1 MRSDFADNAK
11 LKTDEPKG
19 SSLNRQ
25 IVMMT
30 RAGRFLRLRVLRL
43 LPHATS
49 AALAFVLLAGNV
61 RAAVLAQQPVPEMN
75 AAAVTAFADG
85 QMPAAMRAGKI
96 PGAVLVVVRG
106 NQVVFQK
113 GYGFANLEKRE
124 PVSTS
129 NTLFRVAS
137 ISKILTAAA
146 VLQLVQAHRL
156 SLHRN
161 VNCYL
166 AGFHITPAFGAP
178 ITLFD
183 LLTHSSGFDVC
194 QWDYAARTVAQKLSL
209 RNYLVQ
215 FQPFRV
221 RRPGVFSGYDNYGYA
236 LAGYLVQKVSG
247 MPFNQYV
254 EAQLF
259 EPLNMDHSSFSPDP
273 ALRKKLATG
282 YWRDTDAVRPCG
294 PDHVNITPAA
304 GLCSTAGDMSRFL
317 VALLADQRPDGSRAF
332 SASVMRGLEMQQF
345 AFNPEVPGRCFGFDE
360 VMLDGRCVLRQTG
373 QWPGFNSLLLLFP
386 QQHCGWFIAYNLC
399 DQLHLGWQI
408 SRSFAEQFLPP
419 KRVVTGAQPLP
430 LPTPDELR
438 PFCGSYLSVRFPQ
451 DSPDLGVPR
460 GLAVTRGP
468 AGQLEIGGRPF
479 RKVGPLVFE
488 QIVQGG
494 ISGHR
499 VAFRLGQDG
508 RVADLITDGGAFR
521 KVLWSETGGGRQ
533 RLLGIA
539 TVVFLSV
546 VVLWPIVLIIRF
558 IGAQTVQEPPRSIA
572 DRRWVRFSRIARG
585 MAFAAC
591 VLALWFEVSLALT
604 ELRLGP
610 FADFYGLPASIR
622 SVLGVMPLLV
632 VLTLVLIVFAVV
644 AWRYQFWSLAGRL
657 HYSLIP
663 AALALFLYVFHCQH
677 LLFAIFP
684 GRGLA

>member
-1 MRSDFADNAK
+1 MLKQAGK
-11 LKTDEPKG
+11 LLP
-19 SSLNRQ
+19 L
-25 IVMMT
+25 
-30 RAGRFLRLRVLRL
+30 LVLRL
-43 LPHATS
+43 LPYPAS
-49 AALAFVLLAGNV
+49 AVTAFLLLAGNV
-61 RAAVLAQQPVPEMN
+61 RAAVSAGQTVPELS
-75 AAAVTAFADG
+75 AAAVTAFADE
-85 QMPAAMRAGKI
+85 QIPAAMRVGKI

-113 GYGFANLEKRE
+113 GYGFADLERHE

-137 ISKILTAAA
+137 ISKILTAAS

-161 VNCYL
+161 VNHYL
-166 AGFHITPAFGAP
+166 TGFQIATTFGAP

-194 QWDYAARTVAQKLSL
+194 QLDYAARTTAQKLSL
-209 RNYLVQ
+209 RSYLVQ

-221 RRPGVFSGYDNYGYA
+221 RPPGLFSGYDNYGYA

-254 EAQLF
+254 EKQLF
-259 EPLNMDHSSFSPDP
+259 QPLDMDHSSFSPDP
-273 ALRKKLATG
+273 TLRKKLATG
-282 YWRDTDAVRPCG
+282 YRLDGDVVCPYR

-304 GLCSTAGDMSRFL
+304 GLCSTAADMSRFL
-317 VALLADQRPDGSRAF
+317 IALLADQRPDGSRAF
-332 SASVMRGLEMQQF
+332 PAGVMRGLETQQF

-360 VMLDGRCVLRQTG
+360 VTLDGCCVLRQTG
-373 QWPGFNSLLLLFP
+373 QWPGFNSLLLLFAR
-386 QQHCGWFIAYNLC
+386 QHCGLFIAYNLC
-399 DQLHLGWQI
+399 DQLHLGRQI
-408 SRSFAEQFLPP
+408 SRSFAEQFFPP
-419 KRVVTGAQPLP
+419 KRVVTGAEPLP
-430 LPTPDELR
+430 LPAPDELR
-438 PFCGSYLSVRFPQ
+438 PLCGSYLSVRFPQ
-451 DSPDLGVPR
+451 DSPDLGVPP

-468 AGQLEIGGRPF
+468 AGQLEIGGRSF
-479 RKVGPLVFE
+479 REIRPLVFE
-488 QIVQGG
+488 QIVRDE
-494 ISGHR
+494 ISSRR

-521 KVLWSETGGGRQ
+521 RVPWSETRVGRQ
-533 RLLGIA
+533 WLLRVA

-546 VVLWPIVLIIRF
+546 VLLWPIVVIIRF
-558 IGAQTVQEPPRSIA
+558 IGAHTVPEPTRSIT

-585 MAFAAC
+585 TAFTAC
-591 VLALWFEVSLALT
+591 VLALWFEASLALT

-622 SVLGVMPLLV
+622 SLLGVMPLLMV
-632 VLTLVLIVFAVV
+632 STLVLVVFAVIV
-644 AWRYQFWSLAGRL
+644 WRNRFWSLAGRL

-663 AALALFLYVFHCQH
+663 AALVLFLYVFYCQH
-677 LLFAIFP
+677 LLFVIFP
-684 GRGLA
+684 GRGLI